1 MRQLEGLLAMAGLY
15 AFRFDL
21 NGDAREE
28 LSFKVRFGA
37 VVHADDHDRTHVQ
50 SFEVRRAFGPTASSG
65 ASRPARRSTYW
76 PRVGQEKQRRSR
88 PDPEARPRQYEALEA
103 APASTRGCLY
113 AEVRGSNP
121 LSSTTKSAQIDVIFS
136 ATWADFLCRGPPAR
150 DWVPSKGW
158 ASKVWERSARA
169 GNLSLL
175 RYSDCHL
182 GDRLY
187 RFCHG
192 HGVRNDCYLRF

>member
-1 MRQLEGLLAMAGLY
+1 MLRRPLELAARGAQPHHARGQDWRQLRGCGSERGDEGRAGELSGGGESG
-15 AFRFDL
+15 AHHGE
-21 NGDAREE
+21 GDAREE

-88 PDPEARPRQYEALEA
+88 PDPEARPRQYEAMEA

-113 AEVRGSNP
+113 RGGQRFESPQLHQEVGGNDRGCSGP
-121 LSSTTKSAQIDVIFS
+121 ECLHPRRQTKV
-136 ATWADFLCRGPPAR
+136 L
-150 DWVPSKGW
+150 
-158 ASKVWERSARA
+158 
-169 GNLSLL
+169 
-175 RYSDCHL
+175 
-182 GDRLY
+182 
-187 RFCHG
+187 
-192 HGVRNDCYLRF
+192 